1 MTWHPRI
8 TSSLTYWSNRTPDA
22 TALECGEVL
31 LSWREVADS
40 VEALAAKLEA
50 DGIRAGDRV
59 GYLCD
64 NSIGVIQ
71 LILATVSLDAVI
83 VPLNV
88 RLSTPEL
95 AWIIDDAGL
104 SAVLGDHG
112 FIEPL
117 EELRSRH
124 PMTIY
129 WQGPGRPDWAVPL
142 MGPTSG
148 SALPATQRLARTTA
162 DEDRVAFISYT
173 SGTTGRPK
181 GAMLTH
187 VNFQAAAISFAM
199 TEGMVRTD
207 SSLLVLPLAFTGSLM
222 ATWAPAYYSGARFII
237 HPRFSAADT
246 LRELASGKVTVF
258 AAVPVVFEQIAALD
272 DFDAADLSRMRV
284 AKAGGAPPSAA
295 TLRRYVRRGIPI
307 GQGYGMTESTGV
319 GASLPMEDFE
329 RKAGSVGVTNLGI
342 ELRIVS
348 PEGED
353 VPPREVGEIWLRGP
367 AVMAGYWNNP
377 VATAETL
384 TDGWLHT
391 GDLGSRDEDGY
402 LSIVGREK
410 DMVLSGGLNVYP
422 SEIERVLSLVDGVE
436 ESAVIAVPDEKW
448 GEVPLALVVSPHGVL
463 EEDLREFCRTELA
476 DYKIPKHFVIQTEPL
491 PRTMSGKIS
500 KSQLRQSLREADSML
515 LPPASSVGQL

>member
-1 MTWHPRI
+1 MSWHPRI
-8 TSSLTYWSNRTPDA
+8 TSSLTYWSTRTPDA
-22 TALECGEVL
+22 IALECGDAL
-31 LSWREVADS
+31 LSWRELSDA
-40 VEALAAKLEA
+40 VESLAAKLKS
-50 DGIRAGDRV
+50 DGIKAGDRV

-64 NSIGVIQ
+64 NSIEVIQ

-88 RLSTPEL
+88 RLSTSEL
-95 AWIIDDAGL
+95 AWIIDDSDL
-104 SAVLGDHG
+104 SAVLGDQG
-112 FIEPL
+112 FIEHL
-117 EELRSRH
+117 DELRSAH
-124 PMTIY
+124 PMTFY
-129 WQGPGRPDWAVPL
+129 WQGVGRPDWATPL
-142 MGPTSG
+142 NPSTSDPAPTTTPILG
-148 SALPATQRLARTTA
+148 RTTA

-199 TEGMVRTD
+199 TEGMVRSDT
-207 SSLLVLPLAFTGSLM
+207 SLLVLPLAFTGSLM
-222 ATWAPAYYSGARFII
+222 ATWAPAYYSGSRFII
-237 HPRFSAADT
+237 HPRFSAVDT

-258 AAVPVVFEQIAALD
+258 AAVPVVFEQLAALD
-272 DFDAADLSRMRV
+272 DFDGADLSRVRV

-295 TLRRYVRRGIPI
+295 TLDRYVRRGIPI

-319 GASLPMEDFE
+319 GTSLPQEDFE

-348 PEGED
+348 PDGED
-353 VPPREVGEIWLRGP
+353 LPLREVGEIWLRGP

-402 LSIVGREK
+402 ISIVGREK

-436 ESAVIAVPDEKW
+436 ENAVVAVPDEKW
-448 GEVPLALVVSPHGVL
+448 GEVPLALVVSTIGVL
-463 EEDLREFCRTELA
+463 EEDLRAFCRTELA
-476 DYKIPKHFVIQTEPL
+476 DYKIPKYFVIQTEPL

-500 KSQLRQSLREADSML
+500 KSQIRQSVLEAGSM
-515 LPPASSVGQL
+515 P